1 MRGTRLS
8 PIVVAVTGI
17 VLSLLAVGG
26 IAYFM
31 IMPVL
36 AKTTTAQ
43 GRLDAARG
51 DATPQAKTKAQKEL
65 AQAKIDV
72 QNTKNKWVVIQNT
85 LMPPYDVSSRYT
97 AWQQISQEM
106 SYRLGP
112 NLQRYMRS
120 TGVVPLSPV
129 AISAPPA
136 SPNAVTGAPLVI
148 PIGGQNGA
156 VSVGGSFKGILKHI
170 ALWNNFNRL
179 VLVDNLALHG
189 NSPFMEGNY
198 SASVIIFPQN
208 DEKVDPPLA
217 AAGVGGAAA
226 GGGGYP
232 GGGGGGYPG
241 GGGGGYP
248 R

>member
-8 PIVVAVTGI
+8 PLVVAVIGI

-26 IAYFM
+26 ITYFL

-36 AKTTTAQ
+36 AQTTTAE
-43 GRLDAARG
+43 GRYDAAKT
-51 DATPQAKTKAQKEL
+51 DATPEAKAKATKDL

-72 QNTKNKWVVIQNT
+72 LNTQAKWASIQNS
-85 LMPPYDVSSRYT
+85 LMPPYDVSNRYT
-97 AWQQISQEM
+97 AWQQISQEL

-112 NLQRYMRS
+112 SLQRYIRG
-120 TGVVPLSPV
+120 TGVVPLSSV

-136 SPNAVTGAPLVI
+136 SPNAITAAPLVI
-148 PIGGQNGA
+148 PIGGQNGQVA
-156 VSVGGSFKGILKHI
+156 VGGSFKGILRHF
-170 ALWNNFNRL
+170 ALWNSFPRL

-189 NSPFMEGNY
+189 NSPFMQGTY

-208 DEKVDPPLA
+208 DQKVDQPLPQA
-217 AAGVGGAAA
+217 ALGGGGA

-232 GGGGGGYPG
+232 GGGGGYP